1 MHVQNL
7 NLNYQSVITVTALH
21 YLRVTTAEK
30 LCKKPLGYA
39 LELVK
44 KAKNKI
50 NEEYMQSLAD
60 MLVIR
65 GRPHFTVVRTFLMS
79 DLTHVGFIEVG
90 FGWANQFMV
99 GQPKVGS
106 GLYLV

>member
-1 MHVQNL
+1 MHVQNSTL
-7 NLNYQSVITVTALH
+7 HYQSVITITALH
-21 YLRVTTAEK
+21 CLQVTTAEK

-65 GRPHFTVVRTFLMS
+65 GRPHFTVVKTFLHLVQWKCFS
-79 DLTHVGFIEVG
+79 ERKII
-90 FGWANQFMV
+90 
-99 GQPKVGS
+99 S
-106 GLYLV
+106 GEIVFP